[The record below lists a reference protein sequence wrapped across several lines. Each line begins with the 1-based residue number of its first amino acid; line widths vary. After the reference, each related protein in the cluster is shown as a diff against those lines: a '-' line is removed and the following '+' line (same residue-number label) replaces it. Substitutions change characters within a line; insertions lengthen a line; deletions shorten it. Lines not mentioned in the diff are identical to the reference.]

1 MNKYTDIILLLS
13 HYHWYPWLL
22 LISHTIIDILC
33 YHGYLMLSLISHTII
48 NAHTIMNIPC
58 YHGKPNLLLI
68 SHHILV
74 IKRPLFL
81 SNVLCHQMTPGEF
94 KFALHVEMVLNKIP
108 QPEYRQ
114 LMVEALMVL
123 TLLTENDNSKLSFST
138 LIYVDKIVQT
148 ANAIYLKDQV
158 SLAMCSKLPFSIKRE

>member
-1 MNKYTDIILLLS
+1 
-13 HYHWYPWLL
+13 
-22 LISHTIIDILC
+22 
-33 YHGYLMLSLISHTII
+33 
-48 NAHTIMNIPC
+48 
-58 YHGKPNLLLI
+58 
-68 SHHILV
+68 
-74 IKRPLFL
+74 
-81 SNVLCHQMTPGEF
+81 MTPGEF

-158 SLAMCSKLPFSIKRE
+158 SLAMCQNYHSVLKGNNSAYVETFQSRVI

>member
-1 MNKYTDIILLLS
+1 
-13 HYHWYPWLL
+13 
-22 LISHTIIDILC
+22 
-33 YHGYLMLSLISHTII
+33 
-48 NAHTIMNIPC
+48 
-58 YHGKPNLLLI
+58 
-68 SHHILV
+68 
-74 IKRPLFL
+74 
-81 SNVLCHQMTPGEF
+81 MTPGEF
-94 KFALHVEMVLNKIP
+94 KFALHVEMVLNRIP

-158 SLAMCSKLPFSIKRE
+158 SLVTCSKLKGLTLLDM

>member
-1 MNKYTDIILLLS
+1 MPSLTF
-13 HYHWYPWLL
+13 
-22 LISHTIIDILC
+22 HTIIDIIC
-33 YHGYLMLSLISHTII
+33 YHQHPILSLIFHTII
-48 NAHTIMNIPC
+48 DIPG
-58 YHGKPNLLLI
+58 YYW
-68 SHHILV
+68 SHSMSWLAALFEVSILT
-74 IKRPLFL
+74 
-81 SNVLCHQMTPGEF
+81 LCFCQQMTPGEF
-94 KFALHVEMVLNKIP
+94 KFALHVEMVLNRIP

-158 SLAMCSKLPFSIKRE
+158 SLVICSKLKGLTLLM

>member
-1 MNKYTDIILLLS
+1 
-13 HYHWYPWLL
+13 
-22 LISHTIIDILC
+22 
-33 YHGYLMLSLISHTII
+33 
-48 NAHTIMNIPC
+48 
-58 YHGKPNLLLI
+58 
-68 SHHILV
+68 
-74 IKRPLFL
+74 
-81 SNVLCHQMTPGEF
+81 MTPGEF

-138 LIYVDKIVQT
+138 LIHVDKIVQT

-158 SLAMCSKLPFSIKRE
+158 SLATIPYWKGSNSAYVGSFQTRVIHV

>member
-1 MNKYTDIILLLS
+1 
-13 HYHWYPWLL
+13 
-22 LISHTIIDILC
+22 
-33 YHGYLMLSLISHTII
+33 
-48 NAHTIMNIPC
+48 
-58 YHGKPNLLLI
+58 
-68 SHHILV
+68 
-74 IKRPLFL
+74 
-81 SNVLCHQMTPGEF
+81 MTPGEF
-94 KFALHVEMVLNKIP
+94 KFALHVEMVLNRIP

-158 SLAMCSKLPFSIKRE
+158 SLVTCSKLKGLTLLMFSDRGHINQIIFSKFLKICYCYFIHFETKEKKIQVTSYCRNVKKKKKKHQN

>member
-1 MNKYTDIILLLS
+1 
-13 HYHWYPWLL
+13 
-22 LISHTIIDILC
+22 
-33 YHGYLMLSLISHTII
+33 MLSLISLAII
-48 NAHTIMNIPC
+48 DIPC
-58 YHGKPNLLLI
+58 YHEYPMLSWITQPIIDLP
-68 SHHILV
+68 SHLGYKEPHM
-74 IKRPLFL
+74 RPLFL
-81 SNVLCHQMTPGEF
+81 SYVLCHQMTPGEF

-138 LIYVDKIVQT
+138 LIHVDKIVQT

-158 SLAMCSKLPFSIKRE
+158 SLATIPY